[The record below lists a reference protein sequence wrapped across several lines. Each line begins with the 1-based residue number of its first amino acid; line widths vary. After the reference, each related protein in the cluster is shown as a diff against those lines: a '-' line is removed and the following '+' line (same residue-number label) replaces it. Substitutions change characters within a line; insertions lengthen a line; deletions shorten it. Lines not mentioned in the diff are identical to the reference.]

1 MPTTIRN
8 GEQGLQDFTPMT
20 ALVERNTNL
29 LQELGLF
36 ETIFGTST
44 VAAVERETEGSDAI
58 SAKERGGE
66 RNYASK
72 NTAQTE
78 YFKIPFYPLD
88 FKQTAA
94 DIQDFREF
102 ATSDNPM
109 TANSGLARAL
119 KRITLSHDK
128 LKTQVM
134 YNALK
139 GSTSGG
145 GQYTIDLATK
155 WGVTAT
161 TANVDFTNAAVNP
174 AQIIE
179 KDAREVI
186 QTKAQNAADQYQV
199 ICICGSGWFNGLVN
213 HPLVQNAFD
222 KYSSAQEPL
231 RQRLGSNLVNRSFD
245 YQGITYLED
254 ATSGQIAR
262 GDAYVLPLG
271 IADMFQLHYAPADVE
286 ELANTVAQE
295 QYIFEVKTHRNTKL
309 ETECSFQAMNSRP
322 ELVIKSTGTLNA
334 ED

>member
-1 MPTTIRN
+1 MTIIRN
-8 GEQGLQDFTPMT
+8 GDSGLQDFTPMT

-36 ETIFGTST
+36 ETIMGQTT
-44 VAAVERETEGSDAI
+44 VAKVERETEGSDAI
-58 SAKERGGE
+58 AAKERGGD
-66 RNYASK
+66 RSYASK
-72 NTAQTE
+72 NSAQTE
-78 YFKIPFYPLD
+78 YFPIPFYPLD
-88 FKQTAA
+88 FVQTAS
-94 DIQDFREF
+94 DLQDFREF
-102 ATSDNPM
+102 ATSDTPL
-109 TANSGLARAL
+109 TKNSGLDRAL

-139 GSTSGG
+139 GTTSGG
-145 GQYTIDLATK
+145 GQYTINLATK

-161 TANVDFTNAAVNP
+161 TANVDFTNAAINP

-179 KDAREVI
+179 KSGREVI
-186 QTKAQNAADQYQV
+186 QTKAQDGANQYQV
-199 ICICGSGWFNGLVN
+199 ICICGSGWFNGLIN
-213 HPLVQNAFD
+213 HPLVQNAWD
-222 KYSSAQEPL
+222 KYPSNQEPL
-231 RQRLGSNLVNRSFD
+231 RQRLGGNLINRSFD
-245 YQGITYLED
+245 YQGVTYLED

-262 GDAYVLPLG
+262 GDAYILPLG

-295 QYIFEVKTHRNTKL
+295 QYIFEVSDHRKTKL
-309 ETECSFQAMNSRP
+309 ETETSFQALCNRP